1 MEISKEEF
9 TIFTVKEHTQTELIE
24 KKSKFIV
31 NIYLIA
37 SKEEADKLLTQIK
50 KQYWDARHNVYA
62 YTLKGNISKYSDDG
76 EPQGTAGLP
85 VYNVIS
91 NKELENVL
99 VIVTRYFGGI
109 LLGKGG
115 LTRAYSN
122 VTKKVIEEAQIYEI
136 ISTKKVKITCEYNVK
151 DKVLFDLEKNDYKKE
166 VYFSEKIEIII
177 QIPERDID
185 DFTKNII
192 KITDNKILI
201 SFLS

>member
-1 MEISKEEF
+1 M
-9 TIFTVKEHTQTELIE
+9 
-24 KKSKFIV
+24 
-31 NIYLIA
+31 
-37 SKEEADKLLTQIK
+37 
-50 KQYWDARHNVYA
+50 
-62 YTLKGNISKYSDDG
+62 
-76 EPQGTAGLP
+76 P

-91 NKELENVL
+91 AKKLENVL

-122 VTKKVIEEAQIYEI
+122 VTKKVIEEAPIYEI
-136 ISTKKVKITCEYNVK
+136 INTKKVKITCEYNVK
-151 DKVLFDLEKNDYKKE
+151 DKVLFELEKNDYKKE
-166 VYFSEKIEIII
+166 IHFSEKIEIII
-177 QIPERDID
+177 QIPERDVD